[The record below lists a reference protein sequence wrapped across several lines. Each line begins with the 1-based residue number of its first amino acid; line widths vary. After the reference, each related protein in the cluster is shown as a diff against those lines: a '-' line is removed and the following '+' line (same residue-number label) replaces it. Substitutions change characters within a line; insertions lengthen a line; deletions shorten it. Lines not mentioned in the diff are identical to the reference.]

1 MITEEKILSN
11 FGSVEKNN
19 LNCIISNG
27 TLFNDNDDDNIT
39 LLPST
44 YRSLDETV
52 MVLNDKSPNFIILS
66 LNCQSINAK
75 FDQILLL
82 NNALKEQNVEIG
94 AICLQETWLG
104 EDAEL
109 SLFNIPNYNCI
120 ADISRGKYVSQHS
133 GLMIYDKFT
142 FSAYNPCNTPDTWEC
157 QIINIKTNNNDNKIF
172 IVNIYQ
178 PPKNNFSRPS
188 IEKFTSELNEIL
200 MDINRFKAN
209 ILLTGDFNI
218 DLLKIN

>member
-11 FGSVEKNN
+11 FGGVEKNN
-19 LNCIISNG
+19 LNYIISNG

-39 LLPST
+39 LLPSP
-44 YRSLDETV
+44 YCSLDETV

-82 NNALKEQNVEIG
+82 INAFKEQNVEIG

-109 SLFNIPNYNCI
+109 SLFNIPNFNC
-120 ADISRGKYVSQHS
+120 ISRGKYVSQHS
-133 GLMIYDKFT
+133 GLMIYVHDKFT
-142 FSAYNPCNTPDTWEC
+142 FSVYNPCITPDTWEC
-157 QIINIKTNNNDNKIF
+157 QIINIRTNNNDNKIF
-172 IVNIYQ
+172 IVNMYR
-178 PPKNNFSRPS
+178 PPKDNYSRHS
-188 IEKFTSELNEIL
+188 IDK
-200 MDINRFKAN
+200 
-209 ILLTGDFNI
+209 
-218 DLLKIN
+218 